1 MHRFQILF
9 FMVVLVL
16 PLFAQQKSQEVP
28 FTLADRDRILRT
40 EQKIESLTKSVDERF
55 ESLTKSVDER
65 FESLTKSVDERF
77 EFVQKQLDNIFNL
90 MLFLLGGI
98 MGLIGFVIYDR
109 RTLLKP
115 VSRKQ
120 QEIEKALIA
129 YSKKNKE
136 FKEILQK
143 TGIL

>member
-55 ESLTKSVDER
+55 KG
-65 FESLTKSVDERF
+65 VDERF

-109 RTLLKP
+109 RTILKP
-115 VSRKQ
+115 VTK
-120 QEIEKALIA
+120 
-129 YSKKNKE
+129 
-136 FKEILQK
+136 
-143 TGIL
+143 

>member
-1 MHRFQILF
+1 MLRFQVLF
-9 FMVVLVL
+9 FMVVMVL
-16 PLFAQQKSQEVP
+16 PLFGQQESQELS

-55 ESLTKSVDER
+55 KG
-65 FESLTKSVDERF
+65 VDERF

-109 RTLLKP
+109 RTILKP
-115 VSRKQ
+115 VTKKQ